1 MSAPATSAP
10 AAFSALRYEIAPA
23 RGGAP
28 FLAQPMTE
36 ADAGPLA
43 EAVSALEPWRTYAYP
58 ADKLAAYLARHEPGA
73 PRFVLH
79 HEGKLAGGMG
89 LRLNWMRG
97 PYVQFLAVLPPF
109 QCQGLGSALLAWV
122 EAQARAGGERNL
134 WIAASEINAHARRL
148 YERLGFREVANL
160 DDLVCDGRAEI
171 LYRKRLA

>member
-1 MSAPATSAP
+1 
-10 AAFSALRYEIAPA
+10 
-23 RGGAP
+23 
-28 FLAQPMTE
+28 MTD

-58 ADKLAAYLARHEPGA
+58 ADKLAGYLARHEPGA

-122 EAQARAGGERNL
+122 EAQAHAGGERNL

-148 YERLGFREVANL
+148 YERLGFREVAKL